1 MDAKVRES
9 GLSIHRIQIKKVPM
23 TSEWRDGIIVGEY
36 RLERLLGQGGQGM
49 AFLARHRR
57 LGHLVVIKILRPL
70 QNHAEQRGRFLREGQ
85 ALGMLAHPSIA
96 RLLHADTLP
105 DGTEYLVLEHVAFG
119 SLRERICTQK
129 EPLAIVSVLRFLQS
143 AAEALAYAH
152 SHGVIHRDVK
162 PENLLLTSDAEPSPQ
177 MPALKLIDFGLA
189 YVQSESERAK
199 LPWPEQLTELDT
211 QPGARIGTPQYRAPE
226 LGTESET
233 DRDTQHQSPAI
244 DAYALGIVGWELL
257 TGVRPQRSDLLD
269 AISELRR
276 RRPDAPA
283 ELTALIASLLALTPR
298 SRPDVRQV
306 VKVCSALLSRGG
318 SAPSEDRT
326 SSPKKRALFSDR
338 LHLSVWMLAVLLTGT
353 ACLMFAVVRSHRG
366 RAAALQAAVPREVK
380 AAPYVAITQPILGLV
395 RDDEIEQATEAHQPP
410 VQRIDIAPIRQ
421 LGAKL
426 VEPDWSGWAA
436 QQSAQVRA
444 EVVPALRRSPTP
456 RIAYF
461 GLAPVPL
468 AIHLGVQLSGLVAV
482 SVYQRDHKHG
492 RWSFPRQEQTQ
503 DVLVN
508 GLPTDV
514 SLSSGPVVMR
524 VSSFVQIDPARTK
537 EIVSS
542 PLAEIDIAVKHP
554 APDALQSEADVQE
567 VAAAVQHALSMIAVR
582 RPNTTVVHLFAAVP
596 GALALRI
603 GMQINPNVHPP
614 IQTYQFDRELHP
626 SYRPAL
632 LLGASH
638 SEQGVDNMPPV
649 LQSVIE
655 RRLEHFVDWLKPDPE
670 TESAMAQRAHE
681 IRDNIR
687 KQAAADGLKV
697 ASTPAAGSFAKNTG
711 LRRHVTGGSDIEGQ
725 DVDVPFVLHPMTE
738 SEQRISRLLDRFQGY
753 ADRAY
758 PQRPPNKSRTKSS
771 IKIEFTGAK
780 LSFDLVPMLQ
790 APEYEGDYQWLLR
803 GDGTRRLTSVERH
816 NRFVKTRTA
825 DSNQQPGRVKF
836 NECVRLLKWWRE
848 FRMNND
854 RNSIPGIP
862 SLLVE
867 MMAAHAFDQK
877 GVQATYSETLLSWFD
892 HLHDVVSRRTTIRFS
907 DYPPPKGRRHAAKTP
922 WMVVEPVDPENN
934 LTHDWIDQ
942 NINELAEWLQRARV
956 DMQRAVDLDRKS
968 NHQESLHHLVRI
980 FGTPFKHNC
989 GG

>member
-1 MDAKVRES
+1 M
-9 GLSIHRIQIKKVPM
+9 QIRKVPM
-23 TSEWRDGIIVGEY
+23 TSEWRDGCIVGEY

-57 LGHLVVIKILRPL
+57 LGHLVVIKLLRPD
-70 QNHAEQRGRFLREGQ
+70 QNHPEQRARFLREGQ
-85 ALGMLAHPSIA
+85 ALGMLAHPCIA

-119 SLRERICTQK
+119 SLRERISAQK
-129 EPLAIVSVLRFLQS
+129 EPLSIVSVLRFLQ
-143 AAEALAYAH
+143 AVAEALLHAH

-162 PENLLLTSDAEPSPQ
+162 PENLLLTTDTEPSAQ
-177 MPALKLIDFGLA
+177 TPALKLIDFGLA
-189 YVQSESERAK
+189 HVLSARERAQ
-199 LPWPEQLTELDT
+199 LPWPEQQTQLDT
-211 QPGARIGTPQYRAPE
+211 RPGARPGTPQYCAPE
-226 LGTESET
+226 LGMESDT
-233 DRDTQHQSPAI
+233 DDDAAHQRPAL
-244 DAYALGIVGWELL
+244 DAYALGVVGWELL
-257 TGVRPQRSDLLD
+257 TGVRPQCIERID
-269 AISELRR
+269 ALPALRR
-276 RRPDAPA
+276 QRPDAPA
-283 ELTALIASLLALTPR
+283 ELTALIAALLSLTPQ
-298 SRPDVRQV
+298 SRPDVSQV
-306 VKVCSALLSRGG
+306 VKVCSALLARG
-318 SAPSEDRT
+318 
-326 SSPKKRALFSDR
+326 SSTASDEQTRSQKKHALFPNR
-338 LHLSVWMLAVLLTGT
+338 LHLSVWMFVALLTGVSCLLWVSERSQRRSAASVRTPDLRETT
-353 ACLMFAVVRSHRG
+353 AT
-366 RAAALQAAVPREVK
+366 
-380 AAPYVAITQPILGLV
+380 PYIAITQPILGLV
-395 RDDEIEQATEAHQPP
+395 RDDEIEQATGIHQAP
-410 VQRIDIAPIRQ
+410 VQRIDIAPMRQ
-421 LGAKL
+421 LGPKL
-426 VEPDWSGWAA
+426 VHPDWSSWAD
-436 QQSAQVRA
+436 QQAAQVRT
-444 EVVPALRRSPTP
+444 EVVPALRRNPTP
-456 RIAYF
+456 QIAYF

-468 AIHLGVQLSGLVAV
+468 AIHLGMQLSGLVPV

-492 RWSFPRQEQTQ
+492 RWGFPKQEHTQ
-503 DVLVN
+503 EVLVQ
-508 GLPTDV
+508 GIPADV
-514 SLSSGPVVMR
+514 SPSVGPVVMR
-524 VSSFVQIDPARTK
+524 VSSFVQIDPARTQ
-537 EIVSS
+537 EVVAS
-542 PLAEIDIAVKHP
+542 PLAEIDITVKHP
-554 APDALQSEADVQE
+554 APDALQSESDVLE
-567 VAAAVQHALSMIAVR
+567 VAAAVQHALSMIALR

-603 GMQINPNVHPP
+603 GMQINPNIHPP

-632 LLGASH
+632 LLGAVH
-638 SEQGVDNMPPV
+638 TQNGVDVMPPV
-649 LQSVIE
+649 AQSVIE
-655 RRLEHFVDWLKPDPE
+655 RRLEHFVDWLKPDQE

-725 DVDVPFVLHPMTE
+725 DVDIPFVLPPMTE

-758 PQRPPNKSRTKSS
+758 PQRPPNKSRSKSS

-803 GDGTRRLTSVERH
+803 GDGTKRLTSVDRH
-816 NRFVKTRTA
+816 NTFIKTRTNA
-825 DSNQQPGRVKF
+825 SNRTPGRVKF

-907 DYPPPKGRRHAAKTP
+907 DYQPPRGRRHAAKTP
-922 WMVVEPVDPENN
+922 WMVIEPVDPENN

-942 NINELAEWLQRARV
+942 NINELAEWLQRARI
-956 DMQRAVDLDRKS
+956 DMQQAVDLDRRN
-968 NHQESLHHLVRI
+968 NHQESLHHLVRV
-980 FGTPFKHNC
+980 FGSPFKHNC